1 MSTPTFQLATD
12 VFDGWREDVLTGTP
26 PVLWPA
32 GTDELALL
40 EIGPGLVTLFGGAPG
55 SGKTALAMQL
65 GTDALRLT
73 PSLKA
78 LICNVE
84 MPPQVLLDRQLSR
97 LSGIDSSTIRHRRIK
112 AVHAERID
120 QAMDTLEPLAERL
133 AFIRPPFDLEN
144 VAVSADA
151 FEADL
156 LVLDYIQRIPPP
168 GQHADKR
175 VSVNASID
183 YLRRFADAGVAVLV
197 LAAVGRT
204 RDNKGRS
211 SYDGEALNLA
221 SFRESSELE
230 FGSDDAYMLIP
241 DKDGADDGTVSLTVR
256 HLKARHTRPTDLLLQ
271 FDRRI
276 QRFSTREDRHPRQ
289 SDRGAAPA
297 TGGSISAALA
307 AAWDRTRPADDSTP
321 GVDS

>member
-1 MSTPTFQLATD
+1 M
-12 VFDGWREDVLTGTP
+12 
-26 PVLWPA
+26 
-32 GTDELALL
+32 
-40 EIGPGLVTLFGGAPG
+40 
-55 SGKTALAMQL
+55 
-65 GTDALRLT
+65 
-73 PSLKA
+73 
-78 LICNVE
+78 
-84 MPPQVLLDRQLSR
+84 R
-97 LSGIDSSTIRHRRIK
+97 LSGIDLTTIRHRRIG

-144 VAVSADA
+144 VAASADA

-175 VSVNASID
+175 VSVNASMD

-241 DKDGADDGTVSLTVR
+241 DKDGADDDTVSLTVR

-271 FDRRI
+271 FNRRI
-276 QRFSTREDRHPRQ
+276 QRFSTREDLDTRQ
-289 SDRGAAPA
+289 MDRGAAPA
-297 TGGSISAALA
+297 TGGSISAVLA
-307 AAWDRTRPADDSTP
+307 AAWDQTPPADDAIP